1 MDRFLFQ
8 TSPALLVPLENPE
21 QRNFLLLSSHICTL
35 FPIFPHN
42 EKGSYNRA
50 MIFHVLACFGH
61 VVLGNPVS
69 ELQVAR
75 NDREW
80 HVGGSGHTFG
90 NSNLAVV
97 FLNSTN
103 SDEVLQ
109 GVFVFCCVMW
119 ARVYLM
125 RYNYFK
131 VFLKSALT
139 PQDWA
144 HPPVEGQIW
153 RRLDWTRRA
162 DSEWLHAPIRM
173 LGPEHRMSQEYLRI
187 TTIVTMRTKQWQW
200 MLGGWVSDGESM
212 FLRLRQAQ
220 MLHSQHPIFDWGMV
234 WFYDRE
240 ASENF
245 TKKSIVDLRVKFML
259 YEQNFKCLEWKQWAD
274 ILYI

>member
-1 MDRFLFQ
+1 MSQQQQNGADALSVNYGHLSCMIITWWCKIIFCSVLEMDRFLFQ

-61 VVLGNPVS
+61 FVLGNPVS

-125 RYNYFK
+125 RCNYFK
-131 VFLKSALT
+131 VFWNLRWLLRTGHIRLWKDKYGEGWIE
-139 PQDWA
+139 PEEPIQNDCM
-144 HPPVEGQIW
+144 HPSG
-153 RRLDWTRRA
+153 
-162 DSEWLHAPIRM
+162 
-173 LGPEHRMSQEYLRI
+173 
-187 TTIVTMRTKQWQW
+187 
-200 MLGGWVSDGESM
+200 
-212 FLRLRQAQ
+212 
-220 MLHSQHPIFDWGMV
+220 
-234 WFYDRE
+234 
-240 ASENF
+240 
-245 TKKSIVDLRVKFML
+245 
-259 YEQNFKCLEWKQWAD
+259 C
-274 ILYI
+274 